1 VWPRIAHNDPAC
13 AVVYDHVV
21 RHRRSLAFVAAC
33 LISAFLVDPASATS
47 VVALRRGDTI
57 VIGADSLQTLTIG
70 GTRSVCKIAQ
80 GDGCFFAV
88 IGPAWDPNHDVYQL
102 GRTACASAP
111 HIEDKTSNFLA
122 ALREPFAEMF
132 AWALQR
138 GPGSIGKTL
147 TVVVI
152 GQNAGRP
159 VALSSTYRADLT
171 RDPVLRPP
179 AELAEGQ
186 LLLAGGDAL
195 KQFMAGAAKSAPPD
209 AQLVR
214 RAIAFDAASRPRDV
228 GGAISILEV
237 DRDGARWVEP
247 GLCPPIDPAL
257 WR

>member
-1 VWPRIAHNDPAC
+1 MP
-13 AVVYDHVV
+13 VVYDRVV
-21 RHRRSLAFVAAC
+21 RHRRVIAFVAAW
-33 LISAFLVDPASATS
+33 LIIPLLSGPAAATS
-47 VVALRRGDTI
+47 VVALRHGDTI
-57 VIGADSLQTLTIG
+57 LIGADSLQTLTIG
-70 GTRSVCKIAQ
+70 GSRNVCKIAQ

-102 GRTACASAP
+102 GQTACASAP
-111 HIEDKTSNFLA
+111 HIEDKTSHFLA

-132 AWALQR
+132 AWAMQR
-138 GPGSIGKTL
+138 GPASIGKTL

-159 VALSSTYRADLT
+159 VALSSSYRADLA
-171 RDPVLRPP
+171 RDPQLRPVT
-179 AELAEGQ
+179 ELPDGQ

-195 KQFMAGAAKSAPPD
+195 KQFVAGAVKSAPPD
-209 AQLVR
+209 AQLIR
-214 RAIAFDAASRPRDV
+214 RAIAFDAASRPREV

-237 DRDGARWVEP
+237 DREGARWVEP

>member
-1 VWPRIAHNDPAC
+1 
-13 AVVYDHVV
+13 VYDSLM
-21 RHRRSLAFVAAC
+21 RRRPLLAFIAGWLIALSLADPVA
-33 LISAFLVDPASATS
+33 ATS

-57 VIGADSLQTLTIG
+57 LIGADSLQTLTIG
-70 GTRSVCKIAQ
+70 ANRSVCKIAQ

-102 GRTACASAP
+102 GRTACASTP

-138 GPGSIGKTL
+138 GPSSIGKTL

-159 VALSSTYRADLT
+159 VALSSSYRAELT
-171 RDPVLRPP
+171 RDPQLRPVS
-179 AELAEGQ
+179 ELADGQ

-195 KQFMAGAAKSAPPD
+195 KQFVAGAAKSAPHD
-209 AQLVR
+209 AQLIR
-214 RAIAFDAASRPRDV
+214 RAIAFDASSRPREV

>member
-1 VWPRIAHNDPAC
+1 M
-13 AVVYDHVV
+13 
-21 RHRRSLAFVAAC
+21 RHRRFLAFVVTWLIAA
-33 LISAFLVDPASATS
+33 SVADPAAATS

-57 VIGADSLQTLTIG
+57 LIGADSLQTLTIG
-70 GTRSVCKIAQ
+70 ANRSVCKIAQ
-80 GDGCFFAV
+80 GEGCFFAV
-88 IGPAWDPNHDVYQL
+88 IGPAWDPNHDLYQI

-122 ALREPFAEMF
+122 ALREPFAEMYV
-132 AWALQR
+132 WATQR
-138 GPGSIGKTL
+138 GPANIGKTL

-159 VALSSTYRADLT
+159 VALSSSYRADLT
-171 RDPVLRPP
+171 RDPQLRPVS
-179 AELAEGQ
+179 ELADGQ

-195 KQFMAGAAKSAPPD
+195 KQFAAGAVKSASPD
-209 AQLVR
+209 AQLIR
-214 RAIAFDAASRPRDV
+214 RAIAFDAASRPHEV

-237 DRDGARWVEP
+237 DRDGARWAEP

>member
-1 VWPRIAHNDPAC
+1 MRRRLFFAC
-13 AVVYDHVV
+13 
-21 RHRRSLAFVAAC
+21 VAAW
-33 LISAFLVDPASATS
+33 LIALSLVNPAAATS

-57 VIGADSLQTLTIG
+57 LIGADSLQTLTIG
-70 GTRSVCKIAQ
+70 GTRNVCKIAQ
-80 GDGCFFAV
+80 GEGCIFAV
-88 IGPAWDPNHDVYQL
+88 IGPAWDPKHDVYQL

-122 ALREPFAEMF
+122 ALREPFAEMYV
-132 AWALQR
+132 WATQR
-138 GPGSIGKTL
+138 GPASIGKTL

-159 VALSSTYRADLT
+159 VALSSSYRAELT
-171 RDPVLRPP
+171 RDPVLRPVT
-179 AELAEGQ
+179 ELVEGQ

-195 KQFMAGAAKSAPPD
+195 KQFAAGAAKSAPPD
-209 AQLVR
+209 AQLIR
-214 RAIAFDAASRPRDV
+214 RAIAFDAASRPREV

-237 DRDGARWVEP
+237 DREGARWVEP